1 MLLFGYEGKKKVYFL
16 EEVSSEAVNKLL
28 MFSSW
33 ENAHFNSAFKF
44 HTLLLMVHKQ
54 RFPENIELP

>member
-1 MLLFGYEGKKKVYFL
+1 MKKNNGYFL
-16 EEVSSEAVNKLL
+16 EEVSSEVVNKLL

-54 RFPENIELP
+54 RFHLP